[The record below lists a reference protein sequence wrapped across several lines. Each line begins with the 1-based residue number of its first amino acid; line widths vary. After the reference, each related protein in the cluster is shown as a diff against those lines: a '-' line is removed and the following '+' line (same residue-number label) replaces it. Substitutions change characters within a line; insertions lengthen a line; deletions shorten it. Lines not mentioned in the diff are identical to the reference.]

1 MSDLENLI
9 LNQNVTPENNSDS
22 KRQKL
27 LECVF
32 MGQSKFY
39 LGKIYT
45 EEQINKLNE
54 EEVNKL
60 FALYEAKLSS
70 QMIKS
75 LGKSIIQM
83 YSIGACSVLGIKNQD
98 DLCKDLES
106 DPFLNSALQRFTCEL
121 YYRFGS
127 FLAPLSVGLIT
138 SRHYV
143 TTDANENII
152 ALKKIL
158 SGTNKEN
165 ILSSTG

>member
-1 MSDLENLI
+1 M
-9 LNQNVTPENNSDS
+9 
-22 KRQKL
+22 
-27 LECVF
+27 
-32 MGQSKFY
+32 
-39 LGKIYT
+39 
-45 EEQINKLNE
+45 
-54 EEVNKL
+54 NKL

-83 YSIGACSVLGIKNQD
+83 YSIGACSILGIKNQD
-98 DLCKDLES
+98 DLSEDLES

-143 TTDANENII
+143 ATDENII
-152 ALKKIL
+152 SDKENV
-158 SGTNKEN
+158 SGTNN
-165 ILSSTG
+165 SSNDEGSEKS

>member
-1 MSDLENLI
+1 MSDLESLI
-9 LNQNVTPENNSDS
+9 STTPENNSDS

-27 LECVF
+27 LECVS

-39 LGKIYT
+39 LGKIYR
-45 EEQINKLNE
+45 EEQINKLKE

-70 QMIKS
+70 QMIIS

-143 TTDANENII
+143 ATDENII
-152 ALKKIL
+152 VDKENV
-158 SGTNKEN
+158 SGTKN
-165 ILSSTG
+165 SSNDERFEES